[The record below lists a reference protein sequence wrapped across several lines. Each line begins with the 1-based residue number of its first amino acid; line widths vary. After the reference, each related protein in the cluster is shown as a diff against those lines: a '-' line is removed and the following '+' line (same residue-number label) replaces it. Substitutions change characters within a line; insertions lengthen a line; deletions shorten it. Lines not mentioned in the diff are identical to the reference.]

1 MRYLSLLSIFFLIV
15 FTSCEDSKKSNKKIL
30 SQSSGKI
37 NYVSVVVDNEL
48 WEGSVGD
55 AIRSVLAA
63 PVDGLNQDEPLF
75 NMNQIPPNVFSGFTT
90 KSRTI
95 LKIEKGKPADTKIG
109 NNVYAQPQ
117 RVAIVSG
124 ETVQD
129 IVKQI
134 KESGPK
140 IVKAFKDTEIKERQ
154 KRIKKSLYVN
164 DSLEKHFGVSI
175 KFPSAYK
182 IAKQDG
188 TFFWARKDIP
198 TGTTNFMVYELPLS
212 AVKRNDSIASQVIR
226 VRDSIG
232 SIYVKGRSD
241 GKLNAK
247 GEVIN
252 SYMITEKAYAP
263 FLFETIID
271 NKPTIE
277 TKGVWD
283 LKGDFMSGP
292 FINYMVE
299 DKINNRYIVVE
310 GFTFAPSVSKRD
322 HMFELEAIIKS
333 LEIK

>member
-1 MRYLSLLSIFFLIV
+1 
-15 FTSCEDSKKSNKKIL
+15 
-30 SQSSGKI
+30 
-37 NYVSVVVDNEL
+37 
-48 WEGSVGD
+48 
-55 AIRSVLAA
+55 
-63 PVDGLNQDEPLF
+63 
-75 NMNQIPPNVFSGFTT
+75 MNQIPPNVFSGFTT

-95 LKIEKGKPADTKIG
+95 LKIEKGKPSNTKIG
-109 NNVYAQPQ
+109 SNVYAQPQ
-117 RVAIVSG
+117 KVAVVSG

-134 KESGPK
+134 QENGSK
-140 IVKAFKDTEIKERQ
+140 IVSAFKSTEVKERQ
-154 KRIKKSLYVN
+154 RRIKKSLFTY
-164 DSLEKHFGVSI
+164 DSLEQQLGVSI
-175 KFPSAYK
+175 KFPSVYK
-182 IAKQDG
+182 IAKQEG
-188 TFFWARKDIP
+188 KFFWARKDIP
-198 TGTTNFMVYELPLS
+198 TGTTNFMVYEIPLS
-212 AVKRNDSIASQVIR
+212 AVKRNDSIANQVIR

-241 GKLNAK
+241 GEVNAK
-247 GEVIN
+247 GETIE

-299 DKINNRYIVVE
+299 DKVNNRYVVIE
-310 GFTFAPSVSKRD
+310 GFTFAPSVSKRE